1 MSPSLQTRAQILEAA
16 RAIFEVKAAD
26 VPGLRAWSFGCV
38 MGSMGSAAQETDVRL
53 AELLASFSLVVDL
66 GLGQPMEHVLRQT
79 LVALRLGDVMGLSG
93 EDRAALYYIALL
105 AWVGCGSDSHEL
117 ATHFGDDLEWR
128 AASYEIDPVGKG
140 AVAFLSRRAAAVHPP
155 LAPAA
160 SKQATGS
167 AVVLEHCVVTR
178 QFAERIG
185 LGAAV
190 AGPLVQ
196 MFERWDGRGRPDRLQ
211 GDEISL
217 LARIVQLADIVVPVH
232 RTGGATAAVGVV
244 RERRGGQLD
253 PELADAF
260 CAEADDILAAVA
272 EPSCWESVLAEEPML
287 ESRLTVEG
295 LDAALEA
302 IGDFTDLK
310 SPFTVGH
317 ARGVA
322 GLATEAACA
331 LGMPDVEAQL
341 IRRTALVQD
350 AGRMGVSNSIL
361 DKPGP
366 LTTSEMERL
375 HLHAYYVGRMFP
387 QPPTLASIGTLAAQH
402 HERLDG
408 SGYPHGRTGAQLSLA
423 ARVLGAADSYQALV
437 ENRGDRPA
445 YDSAT
450 AAQHLRSE
458 VREGRLDG
466 DAANAVLAAAGQA
479 VGRRRAWPCG
489 LTSREV
495 EVLALIARGHTARAV
510 ANLLHVTEKTVGNHV
525 EHIYAKIGTSTRAE
539 ASLFAMR
546 YGLLDNSPARR
557 EEQR

>member
-1 MSPSLQTRAQILEAA
+1 
-16 RAIFEVKAAD
+16 
-26 VPGLRAWSFGCV
+26 
-38 MGSMGSAAQETDVRL
+38 MGSAAEQTEVRL

-79 LVALRLGDVMGLSG
+79 LVALRLGDVVGLSG

-128 AASYEIDPVGKG
+128 AASYEIDPVGPE

-155 LAPAA
+155 LAPATPR
-160 SKQATGS
+160 QATGS
-167 AVVLEHCVVTR
+167 STVFEHCVVTR
-178 QFAERIG
+178 QFAERVG
-185 LGAAV
+185 LGEAV
-190 AGPLVQ
+190 ARPLVQ
-196 MFERWDGRGRPDRLQ
+196 LFERWDGRGRPDRLH
-211 GDEISL
+211 GAEISI

-232 RTGGATAAVGVV
+232 RMGGVSAAVDVV
-244 RERRGGQLD
+244 RERTGSQWD

-260 CAEADDILAAVA
+260 CAHATDILAAAA
-272 EPSCWESVLAEEPML
+272 EPDCWESVLAEEPTL
-287 ESRLTVEG
+287 RSHLTAEE

-310 SPFTVGH
+310 SPFTTGH

-322 GLATEAACA
+322 GLAAEAARA
-331 LGMPDVEAQL
+331 LGLPDEETQL

-366 LTTSEMERL
+366 LTTAETERL
-375 HLHAYYVGRMFP
+375 QMHAYYVGRMFR
-387 QPPTLASIGTLAAQH
+387 QPATLARIGALAAQH

-408 SGYPHGRTGAQLSLA
+408 SGYPHGRAGGQLSMA
-423 ARVLGAADSYQALV
+423 ARVLGAADTYQALV
-437 ENRGDRPA
+437 ENRADRPA
-445 YDSAT
+445 YDAAT
-450 AAQHLRSE
+450 AAGHLRSE
-458 VREGRLDG
+458 VRAGGLDA
-466 DAANAVLAAAGQA
+466 DAVGAVLAAAGQTS
-479 VGRRRAWPCG
+479 GRRRTWPCG

-495 EVLALIARGHTARAV
+495 EVLALIARGHTTRAV
-510 ANLLHVTEKTVGNHV
+510 ANRLHVAEKTVGNHV
-525 EHIYAKIGTSTRAE
+525 EHIYAKIGSSTRAE

-546 YGLLDNSPARR
+546 YGLLDSASAFGQ
-557 EEQR
+557 QR